1 MSNLNDYKNIWV
13 FIETE
18 CGKAKNVGYELLNVA
33 KPLAQQK
40 GCPLVA
46 VVIGKDIEYVAK
58 DAICYGADSAII
70 VDAPEYE

>member
-33 KPLAQQK
+33 NRWQTR
-40 GCPLVA
+40 
-46 VVIGKDIEYVAK
+46 K
-58 DAICYGADSAII
+58 DARWWR
-70 VDAPEYE
+70 